1 MNDLQ
6 HISYAKHGPVLV
18 TLNPPFDPEPIKT
31 FGKWKYDHPILNSA
45 VCICLP
51 LFPSLP
57 NAYSL

>member
-6 HISYAKHGPVLV
+6 HISYTKHGPVLV

-45 VCICLP
+45 VCICQL
-51 LFPSLP
+51 LSPS
-57 NAYSL
+57 